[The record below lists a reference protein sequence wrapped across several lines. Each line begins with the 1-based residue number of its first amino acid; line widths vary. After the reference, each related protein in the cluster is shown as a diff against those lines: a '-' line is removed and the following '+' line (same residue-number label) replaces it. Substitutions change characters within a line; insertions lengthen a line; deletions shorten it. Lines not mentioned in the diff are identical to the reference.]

1 MELRPIRF
9 RCYTEGLPNSLP
21 PYVASMMTRLKRIVR
36 RLTVANLLLLCM
48 GQLTLHAQ
56 AQIDF
61 SHEIVP
67 ILRKHCAECHSGDN
81 RKGSFSINSRA
92 DLLKGSEDG
101 SVVEPG
107 KAESSRFIELLV
119 SNVEGER
126 MPPEGARL
134 EKKEIELLKRWIDG
148 GLNWEQGFVFKAP
161 AYEPPLKPRRPELP
175 PAINGRTH
183 PIDRIIDQHLV
194 STSIARPAAISDG
207 AFARRASLDLVGMLP
222 ESSSLDKFLLDKAP
236 NRRAS
241 FIDQLLAD
249 DEAYAE
255 HWLTFWND
263 LLRNDYGGT
272 GFITGGRKQISG
284 WLYNSLI
291 TNKPYD
297 QFVRELIAPPT
308 DESRGFIEGI
318 KWRGEVSAG
327 QTNEIQFA
335 QSISQ
340 ALLGINM
347 KCASCHDSFIDRW
360 KLDEAYGLAAIY
372 ASTELEIHRCDKP
385 IGRKAAAKWLFP
397 ELGDIDASAKQE
409 DRLRQLAGLMTH
421 PENGRFARTIVNRLW
436 HRMMGHGI
444 VHPTDSMQTE
454 PWSSDLLDMLAS
466 DFVEHGYDLK
476 HTLRFIATSAAY
488 QSQSEVLTPDA
499 ESRAYRYEGPR
510 AKRLTAEQFVDAV
523 WQLTEAAPTKMDAT
537 FVRGKATPQNSTST
551 ELSAKWIW
559 SSDGQAIAHAAGEK
573 RTFRKRFEVPKGLGQ
588 AGAVVTCDNTFKLY
602 LNGKKIASS
611 ENWEAP
617 VPVRLE
623 GLIEGMNELLVVA
636 ENLGSGPNPAGLIL
650 EAKIMGKEG
659 SSALDKPPLNIVTDA
674 TWEWTD
680 KLPKENGKF
689 AKVPN
694 DWQPAVLVAAQGVWA
709 GVTPKLLAELNRS
722 ANISTKMVR
731 AALLKSDPMM
741 RALGR
746 PNRDQIVSMRPNDL
760 TTLEAMEL
768 ENGNILANTLTVGA
782 ENLLKRSWPSQE
794 AFTQWLYRQA
804 FCRLP
809 TKDEQLVARE
819 LVGDSLSARGI
830 EDLLWVVIMQPEF
843 QMVR

>member
-1 MELRPIRF
+1 
-9 RCYTEGLPNSLP
+9 
-21 PYVASMMTRLKRIVR
+21 MMTRLKRIVR
-36 RLTVANLLLLCM
+36 RLVVANSLLLCM
-48 GQLTLHAQ
+48 GHCLLQAQ
-56 AQIDF
+56 APVDF

-67 ILRKHCAECHSGDN
+67 ILRKHCVECHSGDN

-92 DLLKGSEDG
+92 DLLKGSENG
-101 SVVEPG
+101 SVLEPG
-107 KAESSRFIELLV
+107 KAESSRIIELLI
-119 SNVEGER
+119 SNIEGER

-134 EKKEIELLKRWIDG
+134 EKKEIELLKRWIDS

-175 PAINGRTH
+175 PATNGRTH

-194 STSIARPAAISDG
+194 STSNARPAAISDG

-236 NRRAS
+236 NHRAS

-372 ASTELEIHRCDKP
+372 SSTELEIHRCDKP
-385 IGRKAAAKWLFP
+385 IGRKATSKWLFP

-454 PWSSDLLDMLAS
+454 PWSSDLLDKLAS
-466 DFVEHGYDLK
+466 DLVEHGYDIK
-476 HTLRFIATSAAY
+476 HTLRVIATSAAY

-510 AKRLTAEQFVDAV
+510 SKRLTAEQFVDAV

-559 SSDGQAIAHAAGEK
+559 SSDGQATPHPAGEK
-573 RTFRKRFEVPKGLGQ
+573 RTFRKRFEVPKGFGQ

-659 SSALDKPPLNIVTDA
+659 PSALDKPLLNLATDA

-709 GVTPKLLAELNRS
+709 GVNPKLLAELNRS
-722 ANISTKMVR
+722 ANVSTKMVR

-768 ENGNILANTLTVGA
+768 ENGSILANTLTVGA
-782 ENLLKRSWPSQE
+782 ENLLKRSWPNQE

-809 TKDEQLVARE
+809 TKEEQVVASE
-819 LVGDSLSARGI
+819 LLGDSLSARGI